1 MEEENEAEEQG
12 GGAGFN
18 PEVLRSYLQFG
29 RAALR
34 ARRGTS
40 AILIVAVL
48 VLTGLTAKYF
58 PKTYSCMT
66 SLMAV
71 ENAVLD
77 QNGGSRPLVA
87 AQGLLMRHEN
97 LEHLIKDT
105 NLLETYSKRRPPL
118 LGLKDRVSDAIRGP
132 MDHKTMVA
140 SMVGTLE
147 TRLKVEVKDSVLEIT
162 AEWNDPVTCAQL
174 AEATRNEFLKI
185 RHSAE
190 ISAFQEK
197 IEILDVHAT
206 ELRTEVEAL
215 ADQMKAALEA
225 RAEEV
230 ARSGITTPGARA
242 TPTARAVP
250 AAKAAGPDEATVELK
265 RKLAEA
271 KQQLNVAEGMR
282 SQRMAAEQ
290 AKVDELKLRFTPSH
304 PQVIMQEER
313 LAIASDVPSELALLR
328 SDVADLDNQIRQR
341 EGLAPSA
348 KHSPTA
354 VTPEARKAA
363 SSALLPA
370 DIVRLLERE
379 DVDPALGAQ
388 MSSAVMRYSSL
399 MDGVR
404 GSKLALDTAQAAFKH
419 RYQVVIP
426 AEEPRNPIK
435 PKPAIII
442 GAGVFLA
449 LLLALVVPILLELR
463 RGVIVERWQV
473 DLLQLPVLGEL
484 KLPPKS
490 N

>member
-1 MEEENEAEEQG
+1 MEEENEQEEQG

-29 RAALR
+29 RAALK

-40 AILIVAVL
+40 AILIVTVL
-48 VLTGLTAKYF
+48 LLTGLTVKYF

-118 LGLKDRVSDAIRGP
+118 LALKDRVSDALRGP
-132 MDHKTMVA
+132 MDRKTMIA

-197 IEILDVHAT
+197 IEILDVHAA
-206 ELRTEVEAL
+206 ELRTEVVTL

-242 TPTARAVP
+242 TPTARAAS
-250 AAKAAGPDEATVELK
+250 AAKPAGPDEATLELK

-271 KQQLNVAEGMR
+271 KQQLNAAESVR
-282 SQRMAAEQ
+282 SQRIAAEQ
-290 AKVDELKLRFTPSH
+290 AKVDDLKLRFTPSH
-304 PQVIMQEER
+304 PQVITQEER

-328 SDVADLDNQIRQR
+328 SDVADLDAQIRQR
-341 EGLAPSA
+341 EGLAPAA
-348 KHSPTA
+348 KHSATA
-354 VTPEARKAA
+354 VSPEARKAA
-363 SSALLPA
+363 STALLPA

-435 PKPAIII
+435 PKPAVII
-442 GAGVFLA
+442 GAGIFLA